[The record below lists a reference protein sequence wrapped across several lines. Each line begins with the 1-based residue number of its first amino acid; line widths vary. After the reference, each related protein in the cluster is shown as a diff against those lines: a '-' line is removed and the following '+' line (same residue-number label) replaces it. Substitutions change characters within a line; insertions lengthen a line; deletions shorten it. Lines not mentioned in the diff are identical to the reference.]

1 MTAALSISKRNFIQS
16 SWLFNDTGFSMKQCR
31 IRANHQFNMRQGT
44 VVGADVAAGRSE
56 INSVQ
61 ARWAYSCAA
70 SHEGCHAQPETILG
84 IAMTKMNN
92 APVFGLDM
100 NHIFV
105 DTSSKIAALYSEAM
119 RASAE
124 QLWVSSARIVQE
136 HVMQALVAA
145 SQSCAEALAKNAAA
159 VQQQAFSRLAGAN
172 QQAAEMMGRAF
183 VDSWMAA
190 MKPPSMSS

>member
-1 MTAALSISKRNFIQS
+1 
-16 SWLFNDTGFSMKQCR
+16 
-31 IRANHQFNMRQGT
+31 
-44 VVGADVAAGRSE
+44 
-56 INSVQ
+56 
-61 ARWAYSCAA
+61 
-70 SHEGCHAQPETILG
+70 
-84 IAMTKMNN
+84 MTKMNN